1 MRIKGIGIAAGLGLK
16 KPPMAPSEDERDV
29 SHLSGNVARGVVW
42 CGDAGLAT
50 AARLVPNVENHLT
63 RNLETR

>member
-1 MRIKGIGIAAGLGLK
+1 MAAGLGLK
-16 KPPMAPSEDERDV
+16 KKRTMVFSENKIDV
-29 SHLSGNVARGVVW
+29 SHLSGNVARGVAVQV
-42 CGDAGLAT
+42 T